1 MQTQAFT
8 IVEVI
13 IFLAVSSL
21 LLVSAFALIA
31 GQQQRAEFTQAIN
44 DIQIQ
49 INDVINN
56 VATGYYAN
64 TGNFKCTSNGVD
76 GPELSSDTNIQGTNQ
91 GCVFIGRAIQFAVKD
106 TNRSGF
112 NVYNLVG
119 QRQIDNSGVLSD
131 VTNLAESKPVAISP
145 SDPAIDIDGSHIS
158 VPNGEEKKQLIY
170 GLQAMTMNCTPNC
183 GSDPFFGSPIKD
195 SGVVA
200 FVTDFAAPDTGGLT
214 GSTRTV
220 GLYSILFT
228 NVNGDS
234 QTAAEAVSYIDIPTL
249 FRPVSGVVICF
260 EGGINQH
267 GIITIGGNNR
277 QLSTTLAI
285 NNGGCLT

>member
-64 TGNFKCTSNGVD
+64 TGNFKCTSNGVN
-76 GPELSSDTNIQGTNQ
+76 GPQLSGDTNIQGTNQ

-145 SDPAIDIDGSHIS
+145 SEDPSHAS
-158 VPNGEEKKQLIY
+158 VPNGEEKKQLLY
-170 GLQAMTMNCTPNC
+170 GLQAMTMNCTPDC
-183 GSDPFFGSPIKD
+183 GESFFGSPIKN

-228 NVNGDS
+228 HVNDDG
-234 QTAAEAVSYIDIPTL
+234 QTAAEAVRFIDIPDAAL

-285 NNGGCLT
+285 NNGGCPT